1 MIRSA
6 IFIISILLNHLYF
19 YKFNLNILFIKFI
32 MFLPTPNL
40 LPIKFAMNNNI
51 LVIIIKNNIITII
64 FSILLIENIILLS
77 PLIFYIY

>member
-32 MFLPTPNL
+32 MFLPTPNR

-51 LVIIIKNNIITII
+51 LVIIIKNNII
-64 FSILLIENIILLS
+64 L
-77 PLIFYIY
+77 P